1 MDWSPKCGGKANDY
15 ADFSVVKGFDSVLC
29 GIRTDTKSSRLLDGD
44 RTQRKRRCVRL
55 QEEETV

>member
-1 MDWSPKCGGKANDY
+1 MNWSPKCGGKANGY
-15 ADFSVVKGFDSVLC
+15 SDFSVVTGFDSVLC
-29 GIRTDTKSSRLLDGD
+29 GIRTAPKSSRLLDGD